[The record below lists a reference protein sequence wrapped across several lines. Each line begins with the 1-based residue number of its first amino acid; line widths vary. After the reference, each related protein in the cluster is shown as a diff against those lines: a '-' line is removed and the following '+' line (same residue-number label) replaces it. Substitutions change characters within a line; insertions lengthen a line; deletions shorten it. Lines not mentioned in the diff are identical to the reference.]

1 MSAAAAPGPCLTA
14 RSGTSRLQSGREPRR
29 RAVSLLAALCGRGPR
44 FFARVGRPSAGQ
56 QAACVAAAHSP
67 RALSPSPELCSPG
80 GASGRACVHGPNP
93 QMGRRRCQGTRT
105 RVLSGQKGVFEM
117 SLESPPQRD
126 ASLLTSGP
134 RCQPLRESF
143 PENLAHSQHHLV
155 NYITHPKNKT
165 CFSASLDLEC
175 EAGFLSGS
183 LLGIFSICLAH
194 SRCFINSTV
203 NYTNPC

>member
-1 MSAAAAPGPCLTA
+1 MLLLSRALASRRGAGPPGCRVGESPAAGPCPCW
-14 RSGTSRLQSGREPRR
+14 PR
-29 RAVSLLAALCGRGPR
+29 
-44 FFARVGRPSAGQ
+44 
-56 QAACVAAAHSP
+56 CVAAGLASSRGLGVRAPGSRLRVWPLPTPLGLLAPHPNSAAQVGP
-67 RALSPSPELCSPG
+67 RVERAFTAPTRRWEDGVARAPGRGCS
-80 GASGRACVHGPNP
+80 R
-93 QMGRRRCQGTRT
+93 GRRE
-105 RVLSGQKGVFEM
+105 FEM